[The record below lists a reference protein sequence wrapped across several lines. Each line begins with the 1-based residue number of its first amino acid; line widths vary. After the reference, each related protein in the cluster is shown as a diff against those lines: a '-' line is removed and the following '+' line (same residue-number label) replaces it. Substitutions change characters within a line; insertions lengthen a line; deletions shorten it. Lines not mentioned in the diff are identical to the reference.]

1 MNLLL
6 ANKKRKY
13 KIKTINVKGKIL
25 NRLEALG
32 IIKGTKFEVLEK
44 NNFGLILIKIRGTRI
59 GLDEN
64 IALKIYVEED
74 YRNWMKLK

>member
-32 IIKGTKFEVLEK
+32 IIKGTTLEVLEK

-64 IALKIYVEED
+64 IALKIYIEED
-74 YRNWMKLK
+74 YRN

>member
-74 YRNWMKLK
+74 YRN